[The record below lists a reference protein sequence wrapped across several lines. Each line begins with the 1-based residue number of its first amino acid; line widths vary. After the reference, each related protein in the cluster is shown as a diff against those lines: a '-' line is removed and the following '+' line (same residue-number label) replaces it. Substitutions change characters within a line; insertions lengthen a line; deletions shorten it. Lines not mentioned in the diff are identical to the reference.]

1 MTEVNIPDWHVSP
14 VSREE
19 HERITALMD
28 HRENLTGERQTKAS
42 TIRRAIRALYRQ
54 EVEGL

>member
-1 MTEVNIPDWHVSP
+1 MTEVDPPDWHVSP

-28 HRENLTGERQTKAS
+28 QREMVTGERQSKAG
-42 TIRRAIRALYRQ
+42 TIRRAVLRLYRE
-54 EVEGL
+54 EVERQ